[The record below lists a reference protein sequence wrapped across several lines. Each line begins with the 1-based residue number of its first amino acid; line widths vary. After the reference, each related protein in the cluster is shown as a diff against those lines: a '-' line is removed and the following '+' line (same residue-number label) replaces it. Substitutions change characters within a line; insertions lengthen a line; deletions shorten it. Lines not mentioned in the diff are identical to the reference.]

1 MCRCSGG
8 EKRADKHAIDDH
20 AAVLHRLNRVGACAY
35 DARMSEQARDA
46 ELAAQARE
54 ERLADIRA
62 RTSWD
67 PEHDPDPVIRQMYRE
82 SQEQL
87 RDELTQ
93 RKGA

>member
-1 MCRCSGG
+1 
-8 EKRADKHAIDDH
+8 
-20 AAVLHRLNRVGACAY
+20 
-35 DARMSEQARDA
+35 MSEQPRDA

-67 PEHDPDPVIRQMYRE
+67 PEHDPDPVIRRMYQE

-87 RDELTQ
+87 RDELTHPE
-93 RKGA
+93 GA

>member
-1 MCRCSGG
+1 MQRP
-8 EKRADKHAIDDH
+8 DH
-20 AAVLHRLNRVGACAY
+20 VGARVY
-35 DARMSEQARDA
+35 DAPMSEQPRDA

-62 RTSWD
+62 RTSWA
-67 PEHDPDPVIRQMYRE
+67 PEHDPDPVIRRMYRE

-87 RDELTQ
+87 RDELTH